1 MTRPIQVAPSI
12 LDADFANLHRELE
25 KIVTADWLHLD
36 IMDGHFVP
44 NLSFGPPLVKS
55 LRGKTKL
62 PMDAHLMVDNP
73 ETLIPLFI
81 EAGVEMI
88 TVHLETTP
96 HLHRLVS
103 WIRAEGLMAGVALNP
118 STPLDGL
125 QLVLPD
131 LDLVLLMTVNPGY
144 GGQKLIKG
152 VLEKVE
158 KLRKII
164 NERNLKCRIGVDGGI
179 NLETAGEAI
188 AAGADHLVAGT
199 YVFGSPEPA
208 AAIRSLRTL
217 CEEG

>member
-125 QLVLPD
+125 QLVLSD

-164 NERNLKCRIGVDGGI
+164 NERNLNCRIGVDGGI

>member
-103 WIRAEGLMAGVALNP
+103 WIRGEGLMAGVALNP

-144 GGQKLIKG
+144 GGQKLIRG

-158 KLRKII
+158 KLRRII
-164 NERNLKCRIGVDGGI
+164 DEKNLNCRIGVDGGI
-179 NLETAGEAI
+179 NMETAGEVI

-199 YVFGSPEPA
+199 YIFGSPDPA
-208 AAIRSLRTL
+208 AAIHSLRNITA
-217 CEEG
+217 

>member
-1 MTRPIQVAPSI
+1 MKRPIQVAPSI
-12 LDADFANLHRELE
+12 LDADFANLQGELE
-25 KIVTADWLHLD
+25 KIATADWLHLD
-36 IMDGHFVP
+36 IMDGHFVS
-44 NLSFGPPLVKS
+44 NLSFGPPLVKN

-73 ETLIPLFI
+73 EALIPLFV

-103 WIRAEGLMAGVALNP
+103 WIRGEGLMAGVALNP

-144 GGQKLIKG
+144 GGQKLIRG

-158 KLRKII
+158 KLRRII
-164 NERNLKCRIGVDGGI
+164 DEKNLNCRIGVDGGI
-179 NLETAGEAI
+179 NMETAGEVI

-199 YVFGSPEPA
+199 YIFGSPDPA
-208 AAIRSLRTL
+208 AAIHSLRNITA
-217 CEEG
+217 

>member
-1 MTRPIQVAPSI
+1 MKRPIQVAPSI
-12 LDADFANLHRELE
+12 LDADFANLQGELE
-25 KIVTADWLHLD
+25 KIATADWLHLD

-62 PMDAHLMVDNP
+62 PMDAHLMVENP
-73 ETLIPLFI
+73 EALIPLFV

-103 WIRAEGLMAGVALNP
+103 WIRGEGLMAGVALNP

-144 GGQKLIKG
+144 GGQKLIRG

-158 KLRKII
+158 KLRRII
-164 NERNLKCRIGVDGGI
+164 DEKNLNCRIGVDGGI
-179 NLETAGEAI
+179 NMETAGEVI

-199 YVFGSPEPA
+199 YIFGSPDPA
-208 AAIRSLRTL
+208 AAIHSLRNITA
-217 CEEG
+217 